1 MKHIFNAFLSVL
13 LFILIFSVSSC
24 DSKNEN
30 LVITSFYANNEIT
43 KELTKGTDI
52 EIECLITG
60 AIEPHDYELTAKQR
74 ASIEDAK
81 LVIVNGLGLEEYL
94 TTLENNSNIKDKIC
108 YSNSEIN
115 QIDSDPHSFVSPLEA
130 ITITKT
136 ISKSLQAH
144 FSESKDIISKNEE
157 TYVASLTE
165 ISNAYKDY
173 FASTNNLYVLGHSA
187 YAYLNRDYG
196 MNVNSVLGI
205 HEEEAS
211 ASRISDICNFI
222 QNNNIRTIFGEY
234 FEENDTIN
242 TISRSTNTT
251 VSYLYTLEMMDDTNL
266 SLTDAFRK
274 NLENLSINY

>member
-1 MKHIFNAFLSVL
+1 MKHIFNTFLSVL

-165 ISNAYKDY
+165 ISNSYKDY

-222 QNNNIRTIFGEY
+222 ENNNIRTIFGEY

>member
-1 MKHIFNAFLSVL
+1 MKHIFNTFLSVL

-74 ASIEDAK
+74 ARIEDAK

-165 ISNAYKDY
+165 ISNSYKDY

-222 QNNNIRTIFGEY
+222 ENNNIKTIFGEY

-242 TISRSTNTT
+242 TISHSTNTT

-266 SLTDAFRK
+266 SLIDAFRK